1 MQSEISSMAV
11 KQLVM
16 VVFLVAA
23 TALAVEVERRERKV
37 HPSLLT
43 SCIAEQLSSG
53 LEDVR
58 KCLSCFQ
65 SVGDALSQAGLEKA
79 QVRQVAT
86 PPHCL

>member
-1 MQSEISSMAV
+1 MAV

-16 VVFLVAA
+16 MFLVAS
-23 TALAVEVERRERKV
+23 TTLAVEVERRERKV

-53 LEDVR
+53 LENVK

-79 QVRQVAT
+79 QVREVG
-86 PPHCL
+86 PPLDCH